1 MRFVMLHCV
10 NRKFAILQKLPER
23 IGFYYA
29 ILMNALDPI
38 RANRA
43 PNPTDGPNVRKAW
56 HAGVILLPIVMG
68 ALSACTATKS
78 ATTFSAPRTIDAS
91 QAMIMPAPGG
101 PAVISLIEERF
112 RDGVEQKVIL
122 GTDATNSGQ
131 NYLGIRLYGPMER
144 DTQGTKRLGYKS
156 ITSVAMTNEAIR
168 AVPGV
173 PMKTSTLFLRNSY
186 GPFGYA
192 FGQSQ
197 GGDSCIYGWQ
207 QLRSGNNE
215 RQGFRNAGAI
225 QIRLRLCEN
234 GASEKQ
240 LMGVMY
246 GYTVTGSFASE
257 QWNPFGKPKDV
268 ASTLGAGGDP
278 IYPDDSELAQ
288 PVTMVTAKP
297 VRRKSVAVRT
307 QDDDDAAAVE
317 QNVEDENAAKR
328 IVDVP
333 APADNDDAS
342 ATDSVITPDG
352 GAETSVTVPSPG
364 CPDGNTSCN

>member
-1 MRFVMLHCV
+1 
-10 NRKFAILQKLPER
+10 
-23 IGFYYA
+23 
-29 ILMNALDPI
+29 MNAPDPI
-38 RANRA
+38 RARRA
-43 PNPTDGPNVRKAW
+43 LNPTGGKAW

-68 ALSACTATKS
+68 GLSACTATKS
-78 ATTFSAPRTIDAS
+78 AATFSAPRTIDAS

-101 PAVISLIEERF
+101 PTVITLIEERF

-131 NYLGIRLYGPMER
+131 NYLSIRLYGPMER
-144 DTQGTKRLGYKS
+144 ETQGTKKLGYKS
-156 ITSVAMTNEAIR
+156 VTAVALTNEVMR

-173 PMKTSTLFLRNSY
+173 PMKTSSLFLRNSY

-192 FGQSQ
+192 FGQTQ

-207 QLRSGNNE
+207 QLRSSNNE
-215 RQGFRNAGAI
+215 RQNFRNAGAI

-240 LMGVMY
+240 LLGVMY
-246 GYTVTGSFASE
+246 GYTVTGSFASD

-278 IYPDDSELAQ
+278 IYPEDSELAQ
-288 PVTMVTAKP
+288 PATVVTTKP
-297 VRRKSVAVRT
+297 VRRRPVIVQTPS
-307 QDDDDAAAVE
+307 DDTVEE
-317 QNVEDENAAKR
+317 QNIQDENAAKR

-333 APADNDDAS
+333 APSDD
-342 ATDSVITPDG
+342 DSTSTSDGMVAPDG
-352 GAETSVTVPSPG
+352 GADAAVTVPSPG
-364 CPDGNTSCN
+364 CSDGNSSCN